1 MELVILVL
9 LLAIAEYL
17 FFTVQVGRARGRTEL
32 KAPAVSG
39 DDEFER
45 YFRVQQNTIEQ
56 LMIFVPSL
64 IATGMFLSTVFAA
77 VVGIAFIVGRAVYY
91 VGYTQDPEKRGIGMI
106 ITFGSNVV
114 LLLSGLVGVLLELG

>member
-9 LLAIAEYL
+9 LLAVAEYL

-77 VVGIAFIVGRAVYY
+77 VVGIVFIVGRAVYY
-91 VGYTQDPEKRGIGMI
+91 VGYTQHPDKRGMGMV
-106 ITFGSNVV
+106 ITFSSNVV

>member
-9 LLAIAEYL
+9 LLAVAEYL

-77 VVGIAFIVGRAVYY
+77 VVGIVFIVGRAVYY
-91 VGYTQDPEKRGIGMI
+91 VGYTQDPDKRGMGMV
-106 ITFGSNVV
+106 ITFSSNVV

>member
-1 MELVILVL
+1 MSHSRTLQAV
-9 LLAIAEYL
+9 AEYL

-77 VVGIAFIVGRAVYY
+77 VVGIVFIVGRAVYY
-91 VGYTQDPEKRGIGMI
+91 VGYTQDPDKRGMGMV
-106 ITFGSNVV
+106 ITFSSNVV